1 MKQRRRA
8 WGALGILVI
17 AAIAYVCYREYVH
30 AGELLVPA
38 FIPRGTEARAALS
51 PGPLRRLSR
60 LVRGPAP
67 LAQRQKLIALTFD
80 DGPYPVSTPL
90 LLDVLGDL
98 HVPATFFLIGRTGL
112 EFPELAR
119 RIVAAGDEIANHT
132 LTHPN
137 LQHMDEA
144 AIHDQL
150 AAAAAILDRYTS
162 DPSPSTMMRPPGG
175 RYTLAT
181 IDAIQHAGY
190 NVVLWNDDPGDW
202 EGFSTTEMLRH
213 IGQKAT
219 APEILLLH
227 SGILP
232 SIEMLPDL
240 VRRYRAAGYTFVTV
254 EQLLARTS
262 VNAINDPARVAL

>member
-1 MKQRRRA
+1 MRVSRRFLTP
-8 WGALGILVI
+8 ALILVLT
-17 AAIAYVCYREYVH
+17 AFAYACYREYIH
-30 AGELLVPA
+30 AGALLVPA
-38 FIPRGTEARAALS
+38 IITREMDARAALS
-51 PGPLRRLSR
+51 PGIVRRATR
-60 LVRGPAP
+60 LARGPAP
-67 LAQRQKLIALTFD
+67 LASRPKLIALTFD
-80 DGPYPVSTPL
+80 DGPYPISTPL

-119 RIVAAGDEIANHT
+119 RIAAAGDEIANHT

-137 LQHMDEA
+137 LEYQSPA
-144 AIHDQL
+144 AIRGQL
-150 AAAAAILDRYTS
+150 AAAANVLQRYTH

-175 RYTLAT
+175 RFTLQT
-181 IDAIQHAGY
+181 IDVVQRAGY
-190 NVVLWNDDPGDW
+190 NVILWNDDPGDW
-202 EGFSTTEMLRH
+202 EGFTVAQMLRH
-213 IGQKAT
+213 IEQKAT

-254 EQLLARTS
+254 EELLARTS
-262 VNAINDPARVAL
+262 VGAINDPAREPL